1 MGAIR
6 FTSGGYSTPNSRV
19 IDYTAGIGTIG
30 FSNVAADSWK
40 IDFNAAPD
48 SFQSFSG
55 ATLVSYDYSI
65 KFWQLENSTDIEIG
79 NSAVNYSKITTGNGA
94 GTYEIA
100 QTYIF
105 SNGTKFL
112 IQSIYV
118 VDATTNIIA
127 YEILKGNVVNSVTG
141 LVINT
146 TTTILQSNTTYP
158 IQWFLFNGSVY
169 QLPFTGDTN
178 NVTTQLGD
186 NKLGNGVKLDSFFTD
201 ISGSLFSYFDI
212 IIS

>member
-1 MGAIR
+1 MGAIK
-6 FTSGGYSTPNSRV
+6 FTAGGYSTPNYRI
-19 IDYTAGIGTIG
+19 IDYSAGIGTIG
-30 FSNVAADSWK
+30 FSNVVADSWK

-48 SFQSFSG
+48 SFQSLSG
-55 ATLVSYDYSI
+55 ATVVSYDYSV
-65 KFWQLENSTDIEIG
+65 KFWVTNTDTQLALG
-79 NSAVNYSKITTGNGA
+79 NDTVNRSYAAIGNGA
-94 GTYEIA
+94 GTYEID

-105 SNGTKFL
+105 SNGTSFL

-127 YEILKGNVVNSVTG
+127 YIRLKGNVVNSVTG

-158 IQWFLFNGSVY
+158 IQWVLFNGSVY

-186 NKLGNGVKLDSFFTD
+186 NKLFNSVKLDSFFTD
-201 ISGSLFSYFDI
+201 ISGALFSFFEI

>member
-6 FTSGGYSTPNSRV
+6 FTSGGYSTPNYRI
-19 IDYTAGIGTIG
+19 IDYSAGIGTIG

-55 ATLVSYDYSI
+55 ATVVSYDYSV
-65 KFWQLENSTDIEIG
+65 KFWVLVTDTILSSGNDTINSSYT
-79 NSAVNYSKITTGNGA
+79 ATGNGA
-94 GTYEIA
+94 GTYEIE
-100 QTYIF
+100 QIYLF
-105 SNGTKFL
+105 SNSTSFL
-112 IQSIYV
+112 IKSIYV

-127 YEILKGNVVNSVTG
+127 FIRLKGNIVNSVTG

-146 TTTILQSNTTYP
+146 TTTILQSSTTYP
-158 IQWFLFNGSVY
+158 IDWYLFDGHIY
-169 QLPFTGDTN
+169 KLPFTGFTN
-178 NVTTQLGD
+178 SVTTQLGST
-186 NKLGNGVKLDSFFTD
+186 KLACSVKLDSFFTD
-201 ISGSLFSYFDI
+201 ISGAINSYFDI